1 MTPRRHGARADEL
14 VELQTGARSAL
25 APAHLMLFSCGD
37 PRRFDPRVLI
47 AVALDGDRVARDA
60 PERLLGTGDGL
71 VWTEVWSH
79 SITHARS
86 SGPLPIIIPI
96 LMHARALCTG
106 VGSYRYALGNLR
118 AMMSVTCTYM

>member
-1 MTPRRHGARADEL
+1 
-14 VELQTGARSAL
+14 
-25 APAHLMLFSCGD
+25 MLFSCGD

-79 SITHARS
+79 SITHARAR
-86 SGPLPIIIPI
+86 
-96 LMHARALCTG
+96 LMYGRRVVQVRLGELARDD
-106 VGSYRYALGNLR
+106 VGHLYVHVVLR
-118 AMMSVTCTYM
+118 